1 MFSRKKSEPAKRR
14 NHNLS
19 QFGLTDI
26 PDDFDPSLGFD
37 GGDHDAN
44 DSDLEAE
51 LAAIAGGGN
60 KTKPKPKQKPNL
72 LPANELDKMIA
83 DSLKDIGS
91 DDEDDEDTENDTD
104 LLGEL
109 QGIVGEDLEDGN
121 VEEDPTE
128 TSPMEPESKPEIFLP
143 TTDIS
148 TVDIIK
154 QRIEMYK
161 IAEANAKAAGESAKM
176 RRFNRGLK
184 TLNDLLRQANSG
196 KAINPDDIPPE
207 VSVKPAANSNSGSD
221 SNPTPVV
228 EEPPKVPTRQ
238 APLPPAQ
245 SQEETKP
252 NENDIAPQTSQI
264 HPLVQQMRSRQQEYK
279 AAALQSKRAGDTAM
293 ALQFLKVVKQFD
305 VVVKMCED
313 GQEVDLSD
321 MPPPP
326 EQFKEFMEKMQAA
339 SEQPADPLPMSPAAP
354 VTESVSVVEP
364 SLSTATNMLEALQ
377 QRLAK
382 YKSVEESAKAE
393 GNASKARRFG
403 RIVKQYEDAIKAYKA
418 GRPVAYDELPVPPG
432 FGPLPVENAAAP
444 PTPKVDSVPPS
455 PPTVSTTA
463 STPEPSPTA
472 TAKKP
477 STPPQHIDL
486 TTRTSGNQQKNNLA
500 EHQMKILLER
510 QKEFKLAAI
519 EAKKAGEIDQA
530 KEYLKIYKGFDAL
543 LNAASSGLP
552 VDLNTL
558 PVPPSQRDNLEA
570 SFAIIT
576 TDECDPDD
584 DISDIGIRIE
594 EQLAKQLM
602 MCKNTR
608 DHHKAMGDIAGMNRF
623 ENLALTVQKDL
634 DLVRYSK
641 RKNFPLPKFHYE
653 KRSFNIVHC
662 NTDLT
667 DNELEIIVVRGI
679 NYNVPNPKEVD
690 TYVKIEFPLLN
701 DETFKTKTNLIK
713 DTDSPDYDQHF
724 KVDIM
729 RGNRQFQRI
738 FKRHGVKFEVYS
750 RGCSLYCCGLSRIL
764 PICCFRGFLRS
775 DTLIGTVNVKLQPLE
790 TKCDIHDTFDL
801 VEGRKKVGGKLE
813 IKLRV
818 RNPILTKQMEH
829 INEKWLVIDT

>member
-1 MFSRKKSEPAKRR
+1 MFSRKKPEPPKRR

-37 GGDHDAN
+37 GGDDVGNH
-44 DSDLEAE
+44 SDLEAE
-51 LAAIAGGGN
+51 LAALAGGV
-60 KTKPKPKQKPNL
+60 KSAKPKPKTHL
-72 LPANELDKMIA
+72 VPANELDKMIA
-83 DSLKDIGS
+83 ESLKDVGS
-91 DDEDDEDTENDTD
+91 DDEDDGDAENDTE

-109 QGIVGEDLEDGN
+109 QGIVGGEI
-121 VEEDPTE
+121 EEDNNEGDLSE
-128 TSPMEPESKPEIFLP
+128 TKSIEPDSKPELFLP

-148 TVDIIK
+148 TLDIIK

-161 IAEANAKAAGESAKM
+161 LAEANAKTVGESAKM

-184 TLNDLLRQANSG
+184 TLNDLLRQANAG
-196 KAINPDDIPPE
+196 KSINADDIPPE
-207 VSVKPAANSNSGSD
+207 VSVKPAANSDSAVSD
-221 SNPTPVV
+221 NTVEPI
-228 EEPPKVPTRQ
+228 EEPPKIPTRQ
-238 APLPPAQ
+238 APLPP
-245 SQEETKP
+245 SPKQEETKAEESDP
-252 NENDIAPQTSQI
+252 TPASLQGN
-264 HPLVQQMRSRQQEYK
+264 PLVQQMRSRQQEYK
-279 AAALQSKRAGDTAM
+279 AAALQSKRSGDTAM
-293 ALQFLKVVKQFD
+293 ALQFLKIVKQFD

-326 EQFKEFMEKMQAA
+326 EQFKEFMEKMQDA
-339 SEQPADPLPMSPAAP
+339 SAEQPVDTTPT
-354 VTESVSVVEP
+354 VIETQSVQPNVA
-364 SLSTATNMLEALQ
+364 TATNILEALQ
-377 QRLAK
+377 QRLTK

-403 RIVKQYEDAIKAYKA
+403 RIVKQYEDAIKSYKA

-432 FGPLPVENAAAP
+432 FDPLPVENAVAP
-444 PTPKVDSVPPS
+444 PTPPKIDSVPSS

-463 STPEPSPTA
+463 STPDPSPTA
-472 TAKKP
+472 PAKKP

-500 EHQMKILLER
+500 EHQMKILLDR

-558 PVPPSQRDNLEA
+558 PVPPSQRENLEA

-576 TDECDPDD
+576 TDECDPED

-667 DNELEIIVVRGI
+667 DNELEIIVVRGL

-701 DETFKTKTNLIK
+701 DETFKTKTILVK

-724 KVDIM
+724 KVEIM

-750 RGCSLYCCGLSRIL
+750 RG
-764 PICCFRGFLRS
+764 GFLRS
-775 DTLIGTVNVKLQPLE
+775 DTLIGTINVKLQPLE

>member
-1 MFSRKKSEPAKRR
+1 MFSRKKPEPPKRR
-14 NHNLS
+14 SHNLS

-26 PDDFDPSLGFD
+26 PDDFDPSVGLGS
-37 GGDHDAN
+37 DHDDGN

-51 LAAIAGGGN
+51 LAAIAGGGSA
-60 KTKPKPKQKPNL
+60 KPKPKPKAKLVPT
-72 LPANELDKMIA
+72 NELDKMIA
-83 DSLKDIGS
+83 DSLKDVGS
-91 DDEDDEDTENDTD
+91 DDDDEADAENDSE

-109 QGIVGEDLEDGN
+109 QGIVGGS
-121 VEEDPTE
+121 VEEQSEEVGTDGEAIQPME
-128 TSPMEPESKPEIFLP
+128 TSSQPDIFLP
-143 TTDIS
+143 TTDLS
-148 TVDIIK
+148 TADVIK

-161 IAEANAKAAGESAKM
+161 QAEANAKAAGDSSKM

-184 TLNDLLRQANSG
+184 TLNDLLKQANSG
-196 KAINPDDIPPE
+196 KVINLDDIPPE
-207 VSVKPAANSNSGSD
+207 VSVKPVSATNIPAGDDTVAAAENLAPSV
-221 SNPTPVV
+221 PV
-228 EEPPKVPTRQ
+228 RQ
-238 APLPPAQ
+238 APLPPAPKQ
-245 SQEETKP
+245 VDTNSHASEESPPT
-252 NENDIAPQTSQI
+252 N
-264 HPLVQQMRSRQQEYK
+264 PLVQQMRVRQQEYK
-279 AAALQSKRAGDTAM
+279 SAALQSKRAGDTAM
-293 ALQFLKVVKQFD
+293 ALQFLKIVKQFD
-305 VVVKMCED
+305 VVLKMCEE

-326 EQFKEFMEKMQAA
+326 DQFKEFMEKMQANA
-339 SEQPADPLPMSPAAP
+339 EPQLDPTPPPPAP
-354 VTESVSVVEP
+354 VAVVNETADVEMEP
-364 SLSTATNMLEALQ
+364 STTTNILEALQ
-377 QRLAK
+377 QRLDK
-382 YKSVEESAKAE
+382 YKSVEAAAKTE

-418 GRPVAYDELPVPPG
+418 GRPVVYDELPVPPG
-432 FGPLPVENAAAP
+432 FGPLPADSTALS
-444 PTPKVDSVPPS
+444 PTSPKVDSVPSTPPTASTSVSSSGPSPTPSKQPS
-455 PPTVSTTA
+455 PP
-463 STPEPSPTA
+463 
-472 TAKKP
+472 
-477 STPPQHIDL
+477 QHLEL
-486 TTRTSGNQQKNNLA
+486 TTRTSGNHQKNNLA
-500 EHQMKILLER
+500 EQQMKILLDR

-519 EAKKAGEIDQA
+519 EAKKAGELDQA
-530 KEYLKIYKGFDAL
+530 KEYLKIFKGFDAL

-558 PVPPSQRDNLEA
+558 PVPPSQRENLEA
-570 SFAIIT
+570 SFAIIS

-584 DISDIGIRIE
+584 DISDIGVRIE

-667 DNELEIIVVRGI
+667 DNEIEIVVNRGI

-701 DETFKTKTNLIK
+701 DEIFKTKTSLIK
-713 DTDSPDYDQHF
+713 DSDSPDYDQHF
-724 KVDIM
+724 KVDIV

-738 FKRHGVKFEVYS
+738 FKRHAVKFEVYS
-750 RGCSLYCCGLSRIL
+750 RG
-764 PICCFRGFLRS
+764 GFLRS
-775 DTLIGTVNVKLQPLE
+775 DILIGTVNVKLQPLE

-801 VEGRKKVGGKLE
+801 TEGRKKVGGKLE

-829 INEKWLVIDT
+829 VNEKWLVLDT